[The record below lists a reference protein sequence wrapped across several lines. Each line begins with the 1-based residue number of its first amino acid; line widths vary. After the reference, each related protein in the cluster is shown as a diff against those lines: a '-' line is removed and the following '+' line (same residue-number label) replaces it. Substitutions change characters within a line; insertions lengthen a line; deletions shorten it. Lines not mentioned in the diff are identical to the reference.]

1 MPIEQRLTAFP
12 SVLWRTLKSVPS
24 SLPPTIFD
32 VAPAEPHGLRRH
44 FEPTARYWLR
54 TEVHVHALAV
64 AASVLLSFFPFLIVM
79 TSLCKYGLHWKGA
92 VSAIYLAL
100 NDYLPGDMGS
110 FIRRNLVAVV
120 ESRGPM
126 QITSI
131 VLLLLTA
138 NGIFEPME
146 VALNTVW
153 GVKENRSYL
162 KNQLLS
168 LGLIFL
174 CGGLALFSFI
184 LTALNQQYLGSFL
197 GFGSALPPIV
207 NLALFKIAAV
217 PISMLALF
225 FVYWL
230 LPNRRVPPLR
240 VAPVAILVG
249 LAIELLKYL
258 NLLAWPL
265 LKERLQNEYGPFY
278 ISVTIVLFSFLS
290 AMIILAG
297 AEWAA
302 RDVPMQ
308 QPETVKYGD
317 AHEKLEEDRGGEST
331 PDSRA

>member
-1 MPIEQRLTAFP
+1 M
-12 SVLWRTLKSVPS
+12 
-24 SLPPTIFD
+24 IFD
-32 VAPAEPHGLRRH
+32 ASPAELRGLRRH
-44 FEPTARYWLR
+44 LAPTARYWMR

-79 TSLCKYGLHWKGA
+79 VSLCRYGLHWHAA
-92 VSAIYLAL
+92 VNAIFIAL
-100 NDYLPGDMGS
+100 NDYFPGDMGN
-110 FIRRNLVAVV
+110 FIQRNLDAVV
-120 ESRGPM
+120 RSRGPM

-131 VLLLLTA
+131 LLLLITA

-146 VALNTVW
+146 VALNGVW
-153 GVKENRSYL
+153 GVRKNRSYL

-174 CGGLALFSFI
+174 CGGLALLSFI
-184 LTALNQQYLGSFL
+184 LTALNQRYLGSSL
-197 GFGSALPPIV
+197 GPGATLPVWI

-258 NLLAWPL
+258 NLLTWPL
-265 LKERLQNEYGPFY
+265 LKERLQHEYGPFY
-278 ISVTIVLFSFLS
+278 ISVNIVLFSFLA
-290 AMIILAG
+290 AMIVLAG

-302 RDVPMQ
+302 REAPMEQ
-308 QPETVKYGD
+308 AEPVKYWNN
-317 AHEKLEEDRGGEST
+317 HEELEEDRGGERA
-331 PDSRA
+331 PDSRT